1 MAHGQRTILRGLAV
15 IIRRRPLLSSAFLAT
30 AALTFIFGLK
40 AIFYLTYWTDHRQK
54 PIASWMSINHIARV
68 WKVDADALNGALQIS
83 DSAMNGVSIARIA
96 QEKGEP
102 VQVIIKQIKSVIEQE
117 HGEPPS

>member
-1 MAHGQRTILRGLAV
+1 
-15 IIRRRPLLSSAFLAT
+15 
-30 AALTFIFGLK
+30 
-40 AIFYLTYWTDHRQK
+40 
-54 PIASWMSINHIARV
+54 MSINHIARV

-102 VQVIIKQIKSVIEQE
+102 VQLIIKQIKSVIEQE